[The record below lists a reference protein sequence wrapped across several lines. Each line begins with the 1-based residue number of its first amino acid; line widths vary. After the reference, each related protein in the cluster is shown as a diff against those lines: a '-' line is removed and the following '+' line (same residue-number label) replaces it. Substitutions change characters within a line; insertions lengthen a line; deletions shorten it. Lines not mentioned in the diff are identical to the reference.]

1 MPNLEPR
8 YLPTDG
14 KEHDAWIFGLLDA
27 LDFFESA
34 RTEEIMTHAKYMR
47 TLAYLSKD
55 IAESY
60 RSKLERD
67 FGIDLSGDTLPLS
80 TTSRDANGKAT
91 QDTTSRSARTWEDIR
106 SPDSFRAS
114 GSLQPERLARDTY
127 SDASR
132 ERKNSMDRHNRTVR
146 DTSVPERASNR
157 FVEWFK
163 REEAGETKFG
173 TRKRSYPSDNRSS

>member
-8 YLPTDG
+8 YLDTDG

-34 RTEEIMTHAKYMR
+34 RTGEMTHNNYMR
-47 TLAYLSKD
+47 ALTYLSQD

-67 FGIDLSGDTLPLS
+67 FGIDLSGHTVPLS
-80 TTSRDANGKAT
+80 TTSRDADGKT
-91 QDTTSRSARTWEDIR
+91 TEDTASRSARTWEDIGG
-106 SPDSFRAS
+106 PDSFRAS
-114 GSLQPERLARDTY
+114 GFIQPERLARDTY

-132 ERKNSMDRHNRTVR
+132 ERKDSMDRHNRTVR
-146 DTSVPERASNR
+146 DTSIPDSQSYR
-157 FVEWFK
+157 FIEWFQRK
-163 REEAGETKFG
+163 ETGDTKFG